1 MKMQVKYRSFAF
13 VLGCFLLIFVS
24 SLFNLASSF
33 DLAAASVSESI
44 TSSQIIA

>member
-13 VLGCFLLIFVS
+13 FLGCFLLIFVS
-24 SLFNLASSF
+24 SLFN
-33 DLAAASVSESI
+33 LAAASVSESI